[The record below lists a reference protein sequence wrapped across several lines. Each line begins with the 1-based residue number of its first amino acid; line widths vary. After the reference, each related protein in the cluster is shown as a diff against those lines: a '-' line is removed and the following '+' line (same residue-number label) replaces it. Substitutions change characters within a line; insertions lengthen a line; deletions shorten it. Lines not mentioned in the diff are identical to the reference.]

1 MSGLETSKAWPTK
14 QYSGKLEDFEEYE
27 SDLEGWIITEDYEEF
42 FDQEHPGNIPRVE
55 TIHMVANDEESD
67 PNGPPGT

>member
-27 SDLEGWIITEDYEEF
+27 TDLEGWKITEDYKEF
-42 FDQEHPGNIPRVE
+42 F
-55 TIHMVANDEESD
+55 
-67 PNGPPGT
+67 